1 MNKQTKH
8 KISKYFKIAVAAS
21 LGIGLVYLIGYSRG
35 MEKSCTLA
43 SEISD
48 YMDYLL
54 EKTTGMKPE
63 DIAFFDWFQS
73 YIRTHGYSKE
83 QIERLTDILEVTSVD
98 EMIFKIADEMGLET
112 GTF

>member
-1 MNKQTKH
+1 MTKQTKH
-8 KISKYFKIAVAAS
+8 KISKAIKATVTVS
-21 LGIGLVYLIGYSRG
+21 LGFGLAYVIGYSRG

-98 EMIFKIADEMGLET
+98 EIFKIADEMGLET
-112 GTF
+112 RHF